1 MAKKNKHGW
10 KPPPW
15 LNEPV
20 PSTAWFHDIEV
31 EVYEGTTEVKD
42 ITFWRENYRT
52 MLDLEHIQ
60 QLLKKDLRNITDDE
74 IIEHILRQKLHKI
87 PDLAKSIKNNGVRV
101 PLILSYGKEL
111 IDGNRRLLACG
122 YLMKKEEVQTDK
134 FTVSNVKCLSPEAS
148 EEVKLKIIAEMN
160 FLPQHKEEWPP
171 YVRAKFAIQEF
182 DNALKKFKNNEGK
195 AYSHV
200 DYFLDIQP
208 AKLKRYREVLKM
220 IEEYVEFIE
229 RVGEKTRQDA
239 EIFGRSNFHFFEELY
254 NKAKVIDRP
263 VKELFFKYLNNQQ
276 ITSMMKV
283 REFAKIIGYAP
294 ARKHLEKKGGSFEL
308 AKSMY
313 DESAGPRKASAKIIR
328 FCEWLVNLSQ
338 AEVNSIPADLRKRLS
353 EAVRKLS
360 KD

>member
-1 MAKKNKHGW
+1 MAKEVILDW
-10 KPPPW
+10 KPPSW
-15 LNEPV
+15 LNEPIA
-20 PSTAWFHDIEV
+20 STAWFHDIEV

-42 ITFWRENYRT
+42 ISLWRDNYRT

-60 QLLKKDLRNITDDE
+60 QILKKDLSKITDDE
-74 IIEHILRQKLHKI
+74 IIEHILRQDLHKI
-87 PDLAKSIKNNGVRV
+87 PDLAKSIKLNGVRV
-101 PLILSYGKEL
+101 PLILSYDKEL
-111 IDGNRRLLACG
+111 IDGNRRLLACR
-122 YLMKKEEVQTDK
+122 YLVKKEEVQTDK
-134 FTVSNVKCLSPEAS
+134 FTVSNVKCLGPKAS
-148 EEVKLKIIAEMN
+148 EDVKLKIIAEMN
-160 FLPQHKEEWPP
+160 FLPQHKEDWPR

-182 DNALKKFKNNEGK
+182 ERALKKLRNEKK
-195 AYSHV
+195 AYKQV
-200 DYFLDIQP
+200 EYYLDIKP
-208 AKLKRYREVLKM
+208 PDLKRFGAVLEM
-220 IEEYVEFIE
+220 IDEYVKY
-229 RVGEKTRQDA
+229 VGKESQEKRQDA
-239 EIFGRSNFHFFEELY
+239 ERFGRSNFHFFEELY
-254 NKAKVIDRP
+254 NKVEVIDHP
-263 VKELFFKYLNNQQ
+263 VEELFFRYLNNQQ

-338 AEVNSIPADLRKRLS
+338 AEVNSISADLRKRLS